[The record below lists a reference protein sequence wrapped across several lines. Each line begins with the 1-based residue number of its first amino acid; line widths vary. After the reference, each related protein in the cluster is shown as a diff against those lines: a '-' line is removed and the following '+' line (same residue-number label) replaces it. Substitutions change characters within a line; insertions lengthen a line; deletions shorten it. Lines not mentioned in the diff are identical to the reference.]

1 MPSITSYDHGAPCWT
16 DLATSEPARAKAFY
30 TKLFGWTYQN
40 NDMGNGQFYS
50 TIQLNGVGAG
60 AIYGQVAEE
69 IEQGISPRW
78 STYFNVNDVDAA
90 AARVVPAG
98 GTLMMEP
105 FDVMGIGRMVLIFDP
120 TGAVVALWQS
130 IEHFDTRMVNEPGAM
145 TWNELLTRDTEI
157 AAKFY
162 EEVLDWDSHAD
173 DMGRMDYTIFHTT
186 QEHPAGG
193 MVHLDES
200 HVGVRPHWMVYFAVS
215 DCDETTMLSA
225 KNGGKVVVPPTDMP
239 AGRFAVLSDPQGAVF
254 GVMAGNGR

>member
-1 MPSITSYDHGAPCWT
+1 MPSMTSYEHGAPCWT
-16 DLATSEPARAKAFY
+16 DLATSEPVRAKGFY
-30 TKLFGWTYQN
+30 TKLFGWTYQD

-50 TIQLNGVGAG
+50 TIQLNGVDGG

-69 IEQGISPRW
+69 IEQGISARW
-78 STYFNVNDVDAA
+78 STYFNVDDIAAA

-120 TGAVVALWQS
+120 TGAVVALWQFVQH
-130 IEHFDTRMVNEPGAM
+130 IAARVVNEPGAM
-145 TWNELLTRDTEI
+145 TWNELMTRDTDA

-162 EEVLDWDSHAD
+162 EEVLGWYSHTE
-173 DMGRMDYTIFHTT
+173 DMGGMDYTIFHIT

-193 MVHLDES
+193 MVQLDEA
-200 HVGVRPHWMVYFAVS
+200 HGGRRPQWMVYFAVS
-215 DCDETTMLSA
+215 DCDATTMLSS
-225 KNGGKVVVPPTDMP
+225 KNGGKVVVPPTNIP

-254 GVMAGNGR
+254 GVMAGNEG